1 MKSPSAS
8 AAPPLSPSQQAAP
21 LLAVSHIAKR
31 VQGPEG
37 ELTLLEDIDFTLSA
51 AESLAITGPSGSGKT
66 TLLGLLAGLDTPSQ
80 GEIRLNGQSF
90 STLNEDQR
98 ASSRGAICAFVFQ
111 EFHLVADMTAL
122 ENVMLPLELAG
133 RDKPA
138 AIAKDWLERVG
149 LSHRT
154 RHFPATLSGGEQQ
167 RVALARA
174 FAVQPRLLFADEP
187 TGSLDHAN
195 GKRVIEL
202 LFELNQHS
210 GAALVLVTHDPQLA
224 SRCQHHIE
232 LVEGQ
237 IFSNSMAALSS
248 TTSLTPPEQSSI
260 EKFVHDDLLNEDKA
274 P

>member
-8 AAPPLSPSQQAAP
+8 AAPLRSHAQPVTS
-21 LLAVSHIAKR
+21 LLDVSNIAKC

-37 ELTLLEDIDFTLSA
+37 ELTLLKNIDFTLSA
-51 AESLAITGPSGSGKT
+51 GESLAITGPSGSGKT
-66 TLLGLLAGLDTPSQ
+66 TLLGLLAGLDTPTN
-80 GEIRLNGQSF
+80 GEIQLDGTAF
-90 STLNEDQR
+90 STLGEDQR
-98 ASSRGAICAFVFQ
+98 ASRRGTTCAFVFQ
-111 EFHLVADMTAL
+111 EFHLVADMNVL
-122 ENVMLPLELAG
+122 ENVMLPLELAN
-133 RDKPA
+133 REKPA

-149 LSHRT
+149 LSHRI

-195 GKRVIEL
+195 GKRVIDL

-224 SRCQHHIE
+224 SRCQHHLE
-232 LVEGQ
+232 LHEGQ
-237 IFSNSMAALSS
+237 IIKQTSGEKKPARQVGSAL
-248 TTSLTPPEQSSI
+248 
-260 EKFVHDDLLNEDKA
+260 
-274 P
+274 